1 MNESLMKIL
10 SNLKMKPIW
19 NLRIS
24 VGSILLFEVGEK
36 IKKTRQQN
44 ELYIGTYSFCVYCPW
59 RITNHDTNTIWV
71 NSSSINI
78 NEKLFLIEDEVI
90 KEVLISHIGDI
101 KLILSNYTIE
111 IWVLLIED
119 DGWDT
124 NWDMLYNG
132 CYYSLNNKLTIET
145 EQENK

>member
-1 MNESLMKIL
+1 MNQSLITIL
-10 SNLKMKPIW
+10 SDLKMKNIW
-19 NLRIS
+19 NLRVS

-36 IKKTRQQN
+36 IKKTRAQN
-44 ELYIGTYSFCVYCPW
+44 EHYIGTYSFCVYCPW
-59 RITNHDTNTIWV
+59 RMTNHHTNTIWV

-78 NEKLFLIEDEVI
+78 NEKLLLIENEVI
-90 KEVLISHIGDI
+90 KEVQISHIGDI

-119 DGWDT
+119 DDWDT
-124 NWDMLYNG
+124 NWDMLYDG
-132 CYYSLNNKLTIET
+132 CYYSLNNKLTIEM